1 MIIMEGLLRNL
12 KGKGVNREQDGVAG
26 GGRTF
31 QTWTPDPQRPGSEE
45 DRRVCGGRVKTTK
58 EVRPDEADEPG
69 RPRPR
74 RPSRLR
80 HGCRRLPQDHANDA
94 GVAQEGGTT
103 ALPVDP
109 KRQVS
114 ATKTLREPARGAK
127 SSEGRTQTHPGSL

>member
-1 MIIMEGLLRNL
+1 MIIMEALLRNL

-69 RPRPR
+69 RPWPR

-80 HGCRRLPQDHANDA
+80 HGCRRLSQDHANDA
-94 GVAQEGGTT
+94 SVAQEGGTT
-103 ALPVDP
+103 TLPVDQ

-114 ATKTLREPARGAK
+114 ATKTLREPARGVK
-127 SSEGRTQTHPGSL
+127 SSEGRTQTDPGSL